1 MTWLSFKSRCYLK
14 TNDNTNP
21 FRKQILGELN
31 VDLTNMGIAAKDAAF
46 HLATASTA
54 QKNKALAIIADE
66 LEANSEVIL
75 AANAKDIELGREAGL
90 TDALLDR
97 LLLNE
102 ERLTG
107 IANDVRNVISLN
119 DPVGSEIDSKVLEN
133 GMALSRRRV
142 PLGVVGVIYEARPNV
157 TIDIAALC
165 LKTGNASILRG
176 GKETFFSNMELV
188 KVIQSALEKAELP
201 AASVQYIEK
210 PDRELVA
217 QLLKL
222 DEYVDMIIPRGGAGL
237 HKMCQENSTIPVII
251 GGFGIS
257 HIFIDESADLERSL
271 NVVENSKVQRPS
283 ACNALDTLLVHKA
296 VAEEFLPKLV
306 ERLNGKVAL
315 VSDASAKP
323 LVANAADVRD
333 AQEGDFDTEWLS
345 YTLGVKVVADV
356 KEAIDH
362 MRVHNASHSDAIM
375 TNSLQNSELFINS
388 VGSAAV
394 YVNAS
399 TRFTDGAQFGLGA
412 EVAVST
418 QKLHARGPMG
428 LEELTSYKWVGK
440 ADYLIRS

>member
-1 MTWLSFKSRCYLK
+1 
-14 TNDNTNP
+14 
-21 FRKQILGELN
+21 
-31 VDLTNMGIAAKDAAF
+31 MGKAAKDAAF
-46 HLATASTA
+46 QLATASTA
-54 QKNKALAIIADE
+54 QKNQALAIIADE
-66 LEANSEVIL
+66 LEANAAQIL
-75 AANAKDIELGREAGL
+75 AANAKDIQLGREAGL

-102 ERLTG
+102 SRLNA

-133 GMALSRRRV
+133 GMSLSRRRV

-188 KVIQSALEKAELP
+188 KVIQSALEKAQLP

-210 PDRELVA
+210 PDRELVT

-222 DEYVDMIIPRGGAGL
+222 DDYVDMIIPRGGAGL
-237 HKMCQENSTIPVII
+237 HKMCKENSTIPVII

-257 HIFIDESADLERSL
+257 HIFVDESADLDKS
-271 NVVENSKVQRPS
+271 VDVIENAKVQRPS
-283 ACNALDTLLVHKA
+283 ACNALDTLLVHEA
-296 VAEEFLPKLV
+296 IAQPLLEKLV
-306 ERLNGKVAL
+306 AKLNGKVTFVAEPKAKAL
-315 VSDASAKP
+315 MSAVTE
-323 LVANAADVRD
+323 LRD
-333 AQEGDFDTEWLS
+333 AQAGDFDTEWLS
-345 YTLGVKVVADV
+345 YTLGVKVVRDV
-356 KEAIDH
+356 NEAIDH
-362 MRVHNASHSDAIM
+362 MREHNASHSDAIM
-375 TNSLQNSELFINS
+375 TNSLVNAERFINS
-388 VGSAAV
+388 AGSAAV

-440 ADYLIRS
+440 ANYLSRS

>member
-1 MTWLSFKSRCYLK
+1 
-14 TNDNTNP
+14 
-21 FRKQILGELN
+21 
-31 VDLTNMGIAAKDAAF
+31 MGKAAKDAAF
-46 HLATASTA
+46 ELATASTA
-54 QKNKALAIIADE
+54 QKNQALAIIADE
-66 LEANSEVIL
+66 LEANSAAIL

-133 GMALSRRRV
+133 GMSLSRRRV

-188 KVIQSALEKAELP
+188 KVIQSALAKANLP

-210 PDRELVA
+210 PDRELVS

-222 DEYVDMIIPRGGAGL
+222 DDYVDMIIPRGGAGL
-237 HKMCQENSTIPVII
+237 HKMCKENSTIPVII

-257 HIFIDESADLERSL
+257 HIFVDESADLEKSL

-283 ACNALDTLLVHKA
+283 ACNSLDTLLVHEKVA
-296 VAEEFLPKLV
+296 AKFLPMIVERMSDKVTFVAELKA
-306 ERLNGKVAL
+306 KAL
-315 VSDASAKP
+315 MTQATQI
-323 LVANAADVRD
+323 RD
-333 AQEGDFDTEWLS
+333 AAEGDFDTEWLS

-356 KEAIDH
+356 KDAIDH

-375 TNSLQNSELFINS
+375 TNSLINSELFINS

-394 YVNAS
+394 YVNAA

-440 ADYLIRS
+440 ANYLARS

>member
-1 MTWLSFKSRCYLK
+1 
-14 TNDNTNP
+14 
-21 FRKQILGELN
+21 
-31 VDLTNMGIAAKDAAF
+31 MGKAAKDAAF
-46 HLATASTA
+46 ELATASTA
-54 QKNKALAIIADE
+54 QKNQALAIIADE
-66 LEANSEVIL
+66 LEANAATIL

-133 GMALSRRRV
+133 GMSLSRRRV

-188 KVIQSALEKAELP
+188 KVIQSALAKANLP

-210 PDRELVA
+210 PDRELVS

-222 DEYVDMIIPRGGAGL
+222 DDYVDMIIPRGGAGL
-237 HKMCQENSTIPVII
+237 HKMCKENSTIPVII

-257 HIFIDESADLERSL
+257 HIFVDESADLEKSL

-283 ACNALDTLLVHKA
+283 ACNSLDTLLVHEKVA
-296 VAEEFLPKLV
+296 AKFLPMIVERMSDKVTFVAEPKA
-306 ERLNGKVAL
+306 KAL
-315 VSDASAKP
+315 MAQATQI
-323 LVANAADVRD
+323 RD
-333 AQEGDFDTEWLS
+333 AAEGDFDTEWLS

-356 KEAIDH
+356 KDAIDH

-375 TNSLQNSELFINS
+375 TNSLINSELFINS

-394 YVNAS
+394 YVNAA

-440 ADYLIRS
+440 ANYLARS

>member
-1 MTWLSFKSRCYLK
+1 M
-14 TNDNTNP
+14 
-21 FRKQILGELN
+21 
-31 VDLTNMGIAAKDAAF
+31 DLTLMGKAAKEAAF
-46 HLATASTA
+46 QLATASTA
-54 QKNKALAIIADE
+54 QKNQALAIIADE
-66 LEANSEVIL
+66 LEANAAQIL
-75 AANAKDIELGREAGL
+75 AANAKDIQLGREAGL

-102 ERLTG
+102 SRLNA

-133 GMALSRRRV
+133 GMSLSRRRV

-188 KVIQSALEKAELP
+188 KVIQSALEKAQLP

-210 PDRELVA
+210 PDRELVT

-222 DEYVDMIIPRGGAGL
+222 DDYVDMIIPRGGAGL
-237 HKMCQENSTIPVII
+237 HKMCKENSSIPVII

-257 HIFIDESADLERSL
+257 HIFVDESADLDKS
-271 NVVENSKVQRPS
+271 VDVIENAKVQRPS
-283 ACNALDTLLVHKA
+283 ACNALDTLLVHEA
-296 VAEEFLPKLV
+296 IAQPLLEKLV
-306 ERLNGKVAL
+306 AKLNGKVTFVAEPKAKAL
-315 VSDASAKP
+315 MSAATE
-323 LVANAADVRD
+323 LRD
-333 AQEGDFDTEWLS
+333 AQAGDFDTEWLS
-345 YTLGVKVVADV
+345 YTLGVKVVRDV
-356 KEAIDH
+356 NEAIDH
-362 MRVHNASHSDAIM
+362 MREHNASHSDAIM
-375 TNSLQNSELFINS
+375 TNSLVNAERFINS
-388 VGSAAV
+388 AGSAAV

-440 ADYLIRS
+440 ANYLSRS

>member
-1 MTWLSFKSRCYLK
+1 
-14 TNDNTNP
+14 
-21 FRKQILGELN
+21 
-31 VDLTNMGIAAKDAAF
+31 MGKAAKDAAF
-46 HLATASTA
+46 ELATASTS
-54 QKNKALAIIADE
+54 QKNQALAIIADE
-66 LEANSEVIL
+66 LESNSTAIL
-75 AANAKDIELGREAGL
+75 EANAKDIELGREAGL

-133 GMALSRRRV
+133 GMSLSRRRV

-188 KVIQSALEKAELP
+188 KVIQSALAKANLP

-210 PDRELVA
+210 PDRELVS

-237 HKMCQENSTIPVII
+237 HKMCKENSTIPVII

-257 HIFIDESADLERSL
+257 HIFVDESADLAKSL
-271 NVVENSKVQRPS
+271 DVVENSKVQRPS
-283 ACNALDTLLVHKA
+283 ACNSLDTLLVHEN
-296 VAEEFLPKLV
+296 VAAEFLPMLV
-306 ERLNGKVAL
+306 ERMNDKVTFVAEPKAKVL
-315 VSDASAKP
+315 MADAKQI
-323 LVANAADVRD
+323 RD
-333 AQEGDFDTEWLS
+333 AGEGDFDTEWLS
-345 YTLGVKVVADV
+345 YTLGVKVVSDV

-375 TNSLQNSELFINS
+375 TNSLENSELFINS

-394 YVNAS
+394 YVNAA

-440 ADYLIRS
+440 ANYLVRS

>member
-1 MTWLSFKSRCYLK
+1 M
-14 TNDNTNP
+14 
-21 FRKQILGELN
+21 
-31 VDLTNMGIAAKDAAF
+31 DLTNMGIAAKDAAF

-66 LEANSEVIL
+66 LEANAATIL
-75 AANAKDIELGREAGL
+75 EANAKDIELGREAGL

-133 GMALSRRRV
+133 GMSLSRRRV

-210 PDRELVA
+210 PDRELVS

-222 DEYVDMIIPRGGAGL
+222 DDYVDMIIPRGGAGL
-237 HKMCQENSTIPVII
+237 HKMCKENSTIPVII

-257 HIFIDESADLERSL
+257 HIFVDESADLEKSVD
-271 NVVENSKVQRPS
+271 VVENSKVQRPS
-283 ACNALDTLLVHKA
+283 ACNSLDTLLVHEA
-296 VAEEFLPKLV
+296 VAEAFLAKLTQ
-306 ERLNGKVAL
+306 RLAGKVTL
-315 VSDASAKP
+315 VADTSAKS
-323 LVANAADVRD
+323 LIAGFEDQRD
-333 AQEGDFDTEWLS
+333 AVEGDFDTEWLS

-356 KEAIDH
+356 AEAIDH

-375 TNSLQNSELFINS
+375 TNSLESSERFINS

-440 ADYLIRS
+440 ANYLIRG

>member
-1 MTWLSFKSRCYLK
+1 M
-14 TNDNTNP
+14 
-21 FRKQILGELN
+21 
-31 VDLTNMGIAAKDAAF
+31 DLTNMGKAAKDAAF
-46 HLATASTA
+46 ELATASTA
-54 QKNKALAIIADE
+54 QKNQALAIIADE
-66 LEANSEVIL
+66 LEANAVTIL

-133 GMALSRRRV
+133 GMSLSRRRV

-188 KVIQSALEKAELP
+188 KVIQSALAKANLP

-210 PDRELVA
+210 PDRELVS

-222 DEYVDMIIPRGGAGL
+222 DDYVDMIIPRGGAGL
-237 HKMCQENSTIPVII
+237 HKMCKENSTIPVII

-257 HIFIDESADLERSL
+257 HIFVDETADLEKSL

-283 ACNALDTLLVHKA
+283 ACNSLDTLLVHEDVAAQFLPMIVERMNDKVTF
-296 VAEEFLPKLV
+296 VAEPKA
-306 ERLNGKVAL
+306 KAL
-315 VSDASAKP
+315 MAQATQI
-323 LVANAADVRD
+323 RD
-333 AQEGDFDTEWLS
+333 AAEGDFDTEWLS
-345 YTLGVKVVADV
+345 YTLGVKVVEDV

-375 TNSLQNSELFINS
+375 TNSLVNSELFINS

-394 YVNAS
+394 YVNAA

-440 ADYLIRS
+440 ANYLARS

>member
-1 MTWLSFKSRCYLK
+1 
-14 TNDNTNP
+14 
-21 FRKQILGELN
+21 
-31 VDLTNMGIAAKDAAF
+31 MGIAAKDAAF

-66 LEANSEVIL
+66 LEANAATIL
-75 AANAKDIELGREAGL
+75 EANAKDIELGRAAGL

-133 GMALSRRRV
+133 GMSLSRRRV

-210 PDRELVA
+210 PDRELVS

-222 DEYVDMIIPRGGAGL
+222 DDYVDMIIPRGGAGL
-237 HKMCQENSTIPVII
+237 HKMCKENSTIPVII

-257 HIFIDESADLERSL
+257 HIFVDESADLEKSVD
-271 NVVENSKVQRPS
+271 VVENSKVQRPS
-283 ACNALDTLLVHKA
+283 ACNSLDTLLVHEA
-296 VAEEFLPKLV
+296 VAEAFLAQLTQ
-306 ERLNGKVAL
+306 RLAGKVTL
-315 VSDASAKP
+315 VADASAKS
-323 LVANAADVRD
+323 LLAGFEDQRD
-333 AQEGDFDTEWLS
+333 AVEGDFDTEWLS

-356 KEAIDH
+356 AEAIDH

-375 TNSLQNSELFINS
+375 TNSLESSERFINS

-440 ADYLIRS
+440 ANYLIRG

>member
-1 MTWLSFKSRCYLK
+1 
-14 TNDNTNP
+14 
-21 FRKQILGELN
+21 
-31 VDLTNMGIAAKDAAF
+31 MGKAAKNAAF
-46 HLATASTA
+46 QLATASTA
-54 QKNKALAIIADE
+54 QKNQALAIIADE
-66 LEANSEVIL
+66 LEANAATIL
-75 AANAKDIELGREAGL
+75 AANAKDIEKGREAGL
-90 TDALLDR
+90 TEALLDR

-102 ERLTG
+102 ERLSG

-119 DPVGSEIDSKVLEN
+119 DPVGSELDSKVLEN
-133 GMALSRRRV
+133 GMSLSRRRV

-188 KVIQSALEKAELP
+188 KVIQSALAKANLP

-210 PDRELVA
+210 PDRELVS

-222 DEYVDMIIPRGGAGL
+222 DDYVDMIIPRGGAGL
-237 HKMCQENSTIPVII
+237 HKMCKENSTIPVII

-257 HIFIDESADLERSL
+257 HIFVDESADLVKSL
-271 NVVENSKVQRPS
+271 DVVENSKVQRPS
-283 ACNALDTLLVHKA
+283 ACNSLDTLLVHES
-296 VAEEFLPKLV
+296 VAAEFLPMLA
-306 ERLNGKVAL
+306 ERLADKVT
-315 VSDASAKP
+315 
-323 LVANAADVRD
+323 LVATPNAKELVAQAKEVRD
-333 AQEGDFDTEWLS
+333 AVEGDFDTEWLG
-345 YTLGVKVVADV
+345 YTLGVKVVKDV
-356 KEAIDH
+356 HEAVDH
-362 MRVHNASHSDAIM
+362 MRIHNASHSDAIM
-375 TNSLQNSELFINS
+375 TNSLENSEIFINS

-440 ADYLIRS
+440 ANYLPRS

>member
-1 MTWLSFKSRCYLK
+1 
-14 TNDNTNP
+14 
-21 FRKQILGELN
+21 
-31 VDLTNMGIAAKDAAF
+31 MGKAAKDAAF
-46 HLATASTA
+46 QLATASTA
-54 QKNKALAIIADE
+54 QKNQALAIIADE
-66 LEANSEVIL
+66 LEANAVQIL
-75 AANAKDIELGREAGL
+75 AANAKDIQLGREAGL

-102 ERLTG
+102 SRLNA

-133 GMALSRRRV
+133 GMSLSRRRV

-188 KVIQSALEKAELP
+188 KVIQSALEKAQLP

-210 PDRELVA
+210 PDRELVT

-222 DEYVDMIIPRGGAGL
+222 DDYVDMIIPRGGAGL
-237 HKMCQENSTIPVII
+237 HKMCKENSTIPVII

-257 HIFIDESADLERSL
+257 HIFVDESADLDKS
-271 NVVENSKVQRPS
+271 VDVIENAKVQRPS

-296 VAEEFLPKLV
+296 IAQPLLEKLV
-306 ERLNGKVAL
+306 AKLNGKVTFVAEPKAKAL
-315 VSDASAKP
+315 MSA
-323 LVANAADVRD
+323 AAELRD
-333 AQEGDFDTEWLS
+333 AQAGDFDTEWLS
-345 YTLGVKVVADV
+345 YTLGVKVVRDV
-356 KEAIDH
+356 NEAIEH
-362 MRVHNASHSDAIM
+362 MREHNASHSDAIM
-375 TNSLQNSELFINS
+375 TNSLVNAERFINS
-388 VGSAAV
+388 AGSAAV

-440 ADYLIRS
+440 ANYLSRS

>member
-1 MTWLSFKSRCYLK
+1 
-14 TNDNTNP
+14 
-21 FRKQILGELN
+21 
-31 VDLTNMGIAAKDAAF
+31 MGQAAKQAAF
-46 HLATASTA
+46 QLTTASTT
-54 QKNKALAIIADE
+54 QKNKALSIIADE
-66 LEANSEVIL
+66 LEANASTIL
-75 AANAKDIELGREAGL
+75 EANAQDIELGRQAGL
-90 TDALLDR
+90 TEALLDR
-97 LLLNE
+97 LLLDE
-102 ERLTG
+102 SRLAG
-107 IANDVRNVISLN
+107 IAADVRNVINLN

-133 GMALSRRRV
+133 GMSLSRRRV

-188 KVIQSALEKAELP
+188 KVIQIALKKAGLP

-210 PDRELVA
+210 PDRELVS

-222 DEYVDMIIPRGGAGL
+222 DDYVDMIIPRGGAGL
-237 HKMCQENSTIPVII
+237 HKMCKENSTIPVII

-257 HIFIDESADLERSL
+257 HIFVDETADLAKSID
-271 NVVENSKVQRPS
+271 VIENAKVQRPS
-283 ACNALDTLLVHKA
+283 ACNSLDTLLVHEK
-296 VAEEFLPKLV
+296 VAAEFLPKLTKRFG
-306 ERLNGKVAL
+306 EKVAL
-315 VSDASAKP
+315 VAEPKAKAI
-323 LVANAADVRD
+323 LGKNEQVRD

-345 YTLGVKVVADV
+345 YTLGIKVVSDIA
-356 KEAIDH
+356 EAIDH
-362 MRVHNASHSDAIM
+362 MQVHNASHSDAIM
-375 TNSLQNSELFINS
+375 TESIRNAELFINS
-388 VGSAAV
+388 AGSAAV

-440 ADYLIRS
+440 ADYLIRQ

>member
-1 MTWLSFKSRCYLK
+1 
-14 TNDNTNP
+14 
-21 FRKQILGELN
+21 
-31 VDLTNMGIAAKDAAF
+31 MGKAAKDAAF
-46 HLATASTA
+46 ELATASTA
-54 QKNKALAIIADE
+54 QKNQALAIIADE
-66 LEANSEVIL
+66 LEANAATIL

-133 GMALSRRRV
+133 GMSLSRRRV

-188 KVIQSALEKAELP
+188 KVIQSALAKANLP

-210 PDRELVA
+210 PDRELVS

-222 DEYVDMIIPRGGAGL
+222 DDYVDMIIPRGGAGL
-237 HKMCQENSTIPVII
+237 HKMCKENSTIPVII

-257 HIFIDESADLERSL
+257 HIFVDESADLEKSL

-283 ACNALDTLLVHKA
+283 ACNSLDTLLVHEDVAAQFLPMIVERMNDKVTF
-296 VAEEFLPKLV
+296 VAEPKA
-306 ERLNGKVAL
+306 KAL
-315 VSDASAKP
+315 MAQATQI
-323 LVANAADVRD
+323 RD
-333 AQEGDFDTEWLS
+333 AAEGDFDTEWLS

-375 TNSLQNSELFINS
+375 TNSLVNSELFINS

-394 YVNAS
+394 YVNAA

-440 ADYLIRS
+440 ANYLARS

>member
-1 MTWLSFKSRCYLK
+1 
-14 TNDNTNP
+14 
-21 FRKQILGELN
+21 
-31 VDLTNMGIAAKDAAF
+31 MGIAAKEAAF

-66 LEANSEVIL
+66 LEANAATIL
-75 AANAKDIELGREAGL
+75 EANAKDIELGREAGL

-133 GMALSRRRV
+133 GMSLSRRRV

-210 PDRELVA
+210 PDRELVS

-222 DEYVDMIIPRGGAGL
+222 DDYVDMIIPRGGAGL
-237 HKMCQENSTIPVII
+237 HKMCKENSTIPVII

-257 HIFIDESADLERSL
+257 HIFVDESADLEKSVD
-271 NVVENSKVQRPS
+271 VVENSKVQRPS
-283 ACNALDTLLVHKA
+283 ACNSLDTLLVHEA
-296 VAEEFLPKLV
+296 VAEAFLAKLTQ
-306 ERLNGKVAL
+306 RLAGKVTL
-315 VSDASAKP
+315 VADTSAKS
-323 LVANAADVRD
+323 LIAGFEDQRD
-333 AQEGDFDTEWLS
+333 AVEGDFDTEWLS
-345 YTLGVKVVADV
+345 YTLGVKVVANV
-356 KEAIDH
+356 AEAIDH

-375 TNSLQNSELFINS
+375 TNSLESSERFINS

-440 ADYLIRS
+440 ANYLVRG

>member
-1 MTWLSFKSRCYLK
+1 M
-14 TNDNTNP
+14 
-21 FRKQILGELN
+21 
-31 VDLTNMGIAAKDAAF
+31 DLTNMGKAAKDAAF
-46 HLATASTA
+46 ELATASTA
-54 QKNKALAIIADE
+54 QKNQALAIIADE
-66 LEANSEVIL
+66 LEANSAAIL

-102 ERLTG
+102 ERLTA

-133 GMALSRRRV
+133 GMSLSRRRV

-188 KVIQSALEKAELP
+188 KVIQSALAKANLP

-210 PDRELVA
+210 PDRELVS

-222 DEYVDMIIPRGGAGL
+222 DDYVDMIIPRGGAGL
-237 HKMCQENSTIPVII
+237 HKMCKENSTIPVII

-257 HIFIDESADLERSL
+257 HIFVDESADLDKSL

-283 ACNALDTLLVHKA
+283 ACNSLDTLLVHEKIA
-296 VAEEFLPKLV
+296 AQFLPMIVERMDEKVTFVAEPK
-306 ERLNGKVAL
+306 
-315 VSDASAKP
+315 AKE
-323 LVANAADVRD
+323 LIEQAKQVRD
-333 AQEGDFDTEWLS
+333 AVEGDFDTEWLS
-345 YTLGVKVVADV
+345 YILGVKVVSDV
-356 KEAIDH
+356 KDAIDH

-375 TNSLQNSELFINS
+375 TNSLENSELFINS

-440 ADYLIRS
+440 ANYLARS

>member
-1 MTWLSFKSRCYLK
+1 
-14 TNDNTNP
+14 
-21 FRKQILGELN
+21 
-31 VDLTNMGIAAKDAAF
+31 MGQAAKQAAF
-46 HLATASTA
+46 QLATASTA
-54 QKNKALAIIADE
+54 QKNKALSIIADE
-66 LEANSEVIL
+66 LEANANTIL
-75 AANAKDIELGREAGL
+75 AANAQDIELGRQAGL

-102 ERLTG
+102 SRLEG
-107 IANDVRNVISLN
+107 IAADVRNVINLN
-119 DPVGSEIDSKVLEN
+119 DPVGSEIDSKILEN
-133 GMALSRRRV
+133 GMSLSRRRV

-188 KVIQSALEKAELP
+188 KVIQSALEKAGLP

-210 PDRELVA
+210 PDRELVS

-237 HKMCQENSTIPVII
+237 HKMCKENSTIPVII

-257 HIFIDESADLERSL
+257 HIFVDETADLAKSID
-271 NVVENSKVQRPS
+271 VIENAKVQRPS
-283 ACNALDTLLVHKA
+283 ACNSLDTLLVHEKIA
-296 VAEEFLPKLV
+296 AEFLPKLA
-306 ERLNGKVAL
+306 EQLGEKVAL
-315 VSDASAKP
+315 VVEPTAKAILGENP
-323 LVANAADVRD
+323 QVRD

-345 YTLGVKVVADV
+345 YTLGIKVVTDIA
-356 KEAIDH
+356 EAIDH
-362 MRVHNASHSDAIM
+362 MQVHNASHSDAIM
-375 TNSLQNSELFINS
+375 TESIRNAELFINS
-388 VGSAAV
+388 AGSAAV

>member
-1 MTWLSFKSRCYLK
+1 M
-14 TNDNTNP
+14 
-21 FRKQILGELN
+21 
-31 VDLTNMGIAAKDAAF
+31 DLTNMGIAAKEAAF

-66 LEANSEVIL
+66 LEANAAAIL
-75 AANAKDIELGREAGL
+75 EANAKDIELGREAGL

-133 GMALSRRRV
+133 GMSLSRRRV

-210 PDRELVA
+210 PDRELVS

-222 DEYVDMIIPRGGAGL
+222 DDYVDMIIPRGGAGL
-237 HKMCQENSTIPVII
+237 HKMCKENSTIPVII

-257 HIFIDESADLERSL
+257 HIFVDESADLEKSVD
-271 NVVENSKVQRPS
+271 VVENSKVQRPS
-283 ACNALDTLLVHKA
+283 ACNSLDTLLVHEA
-296 VAEEFLPKLV
+296 VAEEFLGKLKT
-306 ERLNGKVAL
+306 RLADKVT
-315 VSDASAKP
+315 
-323 LVANAADVRD
+323 LVADSSATALLADFTDVRD
-333 AQEGDFDTEWLS
+333 AGEGDFDTEWLS

-356 KEAIDH
+356 AEAIDH

-375 TNSLQNSELFINS
+375 TNSLESSERFINS

-440 ADYLIRS
+440 ANYLVRG

>member
-1 MTWLSFKSRCYLK
+1 M
-14 TNDNTNP
+14 
-21 FRKQILGELN
+21 
-31 VDLTNMGIAAKDAAF
+31 DLTNIGKAAKDAAF
-46 HLATASTA
+46 ELATASTA
-54 QKNKALAIIADE
+54 QKNQALAIIADE
-66 LEANSEVIL
+66 LEANSAAIL

-119 DPVGSEIDSKVLEN
+119 DPVGCEIDSKVLEN
-133 GMALSRRRV
+133 GMSLSRRRV

-188 KVIQSALEKAELP
+188 KVIQSALAKANLP

-210 PDRELVA
+210 PDRELVS

-222 DEYVDMIIPRGGAGL
+222 DDYVDMIIPRGGSGL
-237 HKMCQENSTIPVII
+237 HKMCKENSTIPVII

-257 HIFIDESADLERSL
+257 HIFVDESADLEKSL

-283 ACNALDTLLVHKA
+283 ACNSLDTLLVHEKVA
-296 VAEEFLPKLV
+296 AKFLPMIVERMSDKVTFVAEPKA
-306 ERLNGKVAL
+306 KAL
-315 VSDASAKP
+315 MAQATQI
-323 LVANAADVRD
+323 RD
-333 AQEGDFDTEWLS
+333 AAEGDFDTEWLS

-356 KEAIDH
+356 KDAIEH

-375 TNSLQNSELFINS
+375 TNSLINSELFINS

-394 YVNAS
+394 YVNAA

-440 ADYLIRS
+440 ANYLARS

>member
-1 MTWLSFKSRCYLK
+1 
-14 TNDNTNP
+14 
-21 FRKQILGELN
+21 
-31 VDLTNMGIAAKDAAF
+31 MGIAAKDAAF

-66 LEANSEVIL
+66 LEANAATIL
-75 AANAKDIELGREAGL
+75 EANAKDIELGREAGL

-107 IANDVRNVISLN
+107 IANDIRNVISLN

-133 GMALSRRRV
+133 GMSLSRRRV

-210 PDRELVA
+210 PDRELVS

-222 DEYVDMIIPRGGAGL
+222 DDYVDMIIPRGGAGL
-237 HKMCQENSTIPVII
+237 HKMCKENSTIPVII

-257 HIFIDESADLERSL
+257 HIFVDESADLDKSVD
-271 NVVENSKVQRPS
+271 VVENSKVQRPS
-283 ACNALDTLLVHKA
+283 ACNSLDTLLVHEA
-296 VAEEFLPKLV
+296 VAEAFLTKLKQ
-306 ERLNGKVAL
+306 RLAGKVTL
-315 VSDASAKP
+315 VADASAKS
-323 LVANAADVRD
+323 LLTGFEDQRD
-333 AQEGDFDTEWLS
+333 AVEGDFDTEWLS

-356 KEAIDH
+356 AEAIDH

-375 TNSLQNSELFINS
+375 TNSLESSERFINS

-440 ADYLIRS
+440 ANYLVRG

>member
-1 MTWLSFKSRCYLK
+1 M
-14 TNDNTNP
+14 
-21 FRKQILGELN
+21 
-31 VDLTNMGIAAKDAAF
+31 DLTNMGKAAKDAAF
-46 HLATASTA
+46 ELATASTA
-54 QKNKALAIIADE
+54 QKNQALAIIADE
-66 LEANSEVIL
+66 LEANSAAIL
-75 AANAKDIELGREAGL
+75 VANAKDIELGREAGL

-133 GMALSRRRV
+133 GMSLSRRRV

-188 KVIQSALEKAELP
+188 KVIQSALAKANLP

-210 PDRELVA
+210 PDRELVS

-222 DEYVDMIIPRGGAGL
+222 DDYVDMIIPRGGAGL
-237 HKMCQENSTIPVII
+237 HKMCKENSTIPVII

-257 HIFIDESADLERSL
+257 HIFVDESADLDKSL

-283 ACNALDTLLVHKA
+283 ACNSLDTLLVHEKVA
-296 VAEEFLPKLV
+296 AKFLPMIVERMSDKVTFVAEPKA
-306 ERLNGKVAL
+306 KAL
-315 VSDASAKP
+315 MAQATQI
-323 LVANAADVRD
+323 RD
-333 AQEGDFDTEWLS
+333 AAEGDFDTEWLS

-356 KEAIDH
+356 KDAIDH

-375 TNSLQNSELFINS
+375 TNSLINSELFINS

-394 YVNAS
+394 YVNAA

-440 ADYLIRS
+440 ANYLARS

>member
-1 MTWLSFKSRCYLK
+1 M
-14 TNDNTNP
+14 
-21 FRKQILGELN
+21 
-31 VDLTNMGIAAKDAAF
+31 DLINMGKAAKEAAF

-54 QKNKALAIIADE
+54 QKNAALAIIADE
-66 LEANSEVIL
+66 LEANLETIL
-75 AANAKDIELGREAGL
+75 AANAKDIELGRDAGL
-90 TDALLDR
+90 SDALLDR

-102 ERLTG
+102 SRLKA
-107 IANDVRNVISLN
+107 IASDVRNVIGLN

-133 GMALSRRRV
+133 GMSLSRRRV

-188 KVIQSALEKAELP
+188 KVIQLALEKAKLP

-210 PDRELVA
+210 PDRELVS
-217 QLLKL
+217 QLLTL
-222 DEYVDMIIPRGGAGL
+222 DDYVDMIIPRGGAGL
-237 HKMCQENSTIPVII
+237 HKMCKENSTIPVII

-257 HIFIDESADLERSL
+257 HIFVDQSADLDKS
-271 NVVENSKVQRPS
+271 VDVIENAKVQRPS
-283 ACNALDTLLVHKA
+283 ACNALDTLLVHQSIASEFLAKLVQRLSDKVEF
-296 VAEEFLPKLV
+296 VAEPKV
-306 ERLNGKVAL
+306 KAL
-315 VSDASAKP
+315 MGDAKQLREA
-323 LVANAADVRD
+323 VD
-333 AQEGDFDTEWLS
+333 GDFDTEWLS
-345 YTLGVKVVADV
+345 YTLGVKVVSDV
-356 KEAIDH
+356 QQAITH
-362 MRVHNASHSDAIM
+362 MRDHNASHSDAIM
-375 TNSLQNSELFINS
+375 TNDLFNAELFINAA
-388 VGSAAV
+388 GSAAV

-440 ADYLIRS
+440 ANYLSRQ

>member
-1 MTWLSFKSRCYLK
+1 
-14 TNDNTNP
+14 
-21 FRKQILGELN
+21 
-31 VDLTNMGIAAKDAAF
+31 MGKAAKDAAF
-46 HLATASTA
+46 ELATASTA
-54 QKNKALAIIADE
+54 QKNQALAIIADE
-66 LEANSEVIL
+66 LEANSAAIL

-133 GMALSRRRV
+133 GMSLSRRRV

-188 KVIQSALEKAELP
+188 KVIQSALAKANLP

-210 PDRELVA
+210 PDRELVS

-222 DEYVDMIIPRGGAGL
+222 DDYVDMIIPRGGAGL
-237 HKMCQENSTIPVII
+237 HKMCKENSTIPVII

-257 HIFIDESADLERSL
+257 HIFVDESADLEKSL

-283 ACNALDTLLVHKA
+283 ACNSLDTLLVHEK
-296 VAEEFLPKLV
+296 VAAKFLPMIV
-306 ERLNGKVAL
+306 ERMNDKVTFVSEPKAKAL
-315 VSDASAKP
+315 MAQATQI
-323 LVANAADVRD
+323 RD
-333 AQEGDFDTEWLS
+333 AVEGDFDTEWLS

-356 KEAIDH
+356 KDAIDH

-375 TNSLQNSELFINS
+375 TNSLINSELFINS

-394 YVNAS
+394 YVNAA

-440 ADYLIRS
+440 ANYLARS